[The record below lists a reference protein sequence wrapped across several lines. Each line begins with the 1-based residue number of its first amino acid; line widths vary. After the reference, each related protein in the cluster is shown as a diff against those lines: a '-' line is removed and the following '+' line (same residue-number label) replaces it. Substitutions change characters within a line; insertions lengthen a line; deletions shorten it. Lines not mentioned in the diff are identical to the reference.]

1 MTIAARGSQYPER
14 WKRSGKDLI
23 VSLEHLLAVV
33 PVSDL
38 DVANAWYERLFGRP
52 ADNNPMPVL
61 VEWQVV
67 PGGWVQVFV
76 DEERAGSGLLNFAVD
91 DLEAH
96 VSQAGD
102 RGLDPGEI
110 EAVNKGVRLCTL
122 TDPDGNEI
130 TLIGGF
136 RVEY

>member
-1 MTIAARGSQYPER
+1 MSFGPTHGLQGENPT
-14 WKRSGKDLI
+14 KGTI
-23 VSLEHLLAVV
+23 VSIEHVLSVV

-38 DVANAWYERLFGRP
+38 DRSNTWYEKLFGRP

-76 DEERAGSGLLNFAVD
+76 DADRAGSGLLNFAVD
-91 DLEAH
+91 DLRAH
-96 VSQAGD
+96 VDEAAE
-102 RGLDPGEI
+102 RGLAPGDVED
-110 EAVNKGVRLCTL
+110 VNKGVQLSTL
-122 TDPDGNEI
+122 RDPDGNVI
-130 TLIGGF
+130 RLIGNF

>member
-1 MTIAARGSQYPER
+1 
-14 WKRSGKDLI
+14 
-23 VSLEHLLAVV
+23 VSIQHVLAVA

-38 DVANAWYERLFGRP
+38 GAANAWYQKLFGRP

-67 PGGWVQVFV
+67 PGAWVQVFV
-76 DEERAGSGLLNFAVD
+76 DAERAGTGLLNFAVD

-96 VSQAGD
+96 VAEAAD
-102 RGLDPGEI
+102 RGLAPGAI
-110 EAVNKGVRLCTL
+110 VEANKGVRLCTI
-122 TDPDGNEI
+122 TDPDGNLI
-130 TLIGGF
+130 RLIGGF

>member
-1 MTIAARGSQYPER
+1 MTFQH
-14 WKRSGKDLI
+14 
-23 VSLEHLLAVV
+23 VLAVV

-38 DVANAWYERLFGRP
+38 ERANAWYEKVFGRP

-76 DEERAGSGLLNFAVD
+76 DEERAGSGLVNFAVD
-91 DLEAH
+91 DLAAH
-96 VSQAGD
+96 VAQAAD
-102 RGLDPGEI
+102 AGLQPGGI
-110 EAVNKGVRLCTL
+110 KDANKGVRLATL
-122 TDPDGNEI
+122 TDPDGNLI
-130 TLIGGF
+130 RLIGGF

>member
-1 MTIAARGSQYPER
+1 MSF
-14 WKRSGKDLI
+14 
-23 VSLEHLLAVV
+23 EHVLAVV

-38 DVANAWYERLFGRP
+38 DVARTWYGKLFGRP

-67 PGGWVQVFV
+67 PGGWVQVFI

-91 DLEAH
+91 DLEAS
-96 VSQAGD
+96 VADAAGA
-102 RGLDPGEI
+102 GLNPG
-110 EAVNKGVRLCTL
+110 AVEDANKGVRLSTIE
-122 TDPDGNEI
+122 DPDGNVI
-130 TLIGGF
+130 RLIGGF

>member
-1 MTIAARGSQYPER
+1 MSI
-14 WKRSGKDLI
+14 
-23 VSLEHLLAVV
+23 EHVLAVV

-76 DEERAGSGLLNFAVD
+76 DERRAGSGLLNVAVD

-96 VSQAGD
+96 VAKVGD
-102 RGLDPGEI
+102 LGLAPGVI
-110 EAVNKGVRLCTL
+110 EDVNKGVRLATI
-122 TDPDGNEI
+122 TDPDGNVI
-130 TLIGGF
+130 RLIGGF
-136 RVEY
+136 RVDY